1 MKSTP
6 NNISGNTMNNNKFL
20 VFPFLALLIVNGCGG
35 MATKETDWTTVQKNE
50 IVVWSDDSS
59 ELAVVVS
66 NHEERYH
73 EGQLEKR
80 NIKHQIFA
88 QHLDGSHRRAISEL
102 REHHVKSLYYMKQA
116 GYLIVEVITDT
127 GLRRFDR
134 MALNGDSMPIF
145 EETQAEAYR
154 PCQSNGTGENTSSLA
169 QVEHSLI
176 PSPNGSQLAHIYSL
190 ECGKVTVQFE
200 HALSSDYIDS
210 QTIEIN
216 QAVTPM
222 WYPEGYVILAGKDG
236 STALKVAVQETAQ
249 LTRYPHCTFPQTISS
264 NVSLQGQK
272 VYFEDEKIVTEIV
285 GIEKSFGC
293 Q

>member
-1 MKSTP
+1 MKIIQ
-6 NNISGNTMNNNKFL
+6 NNRLGNIMNNQKFL
-20 VFPFLALLIVNGCGG
+20 VFPFLALLILSGCGG
-35 MATKETDWTTVQKNE
+35 VTTKETDWTAVEKNE
-50 IVVWSDDSS
+50 LVVWSDDSS
-59 ELAVVVS
+59 ELAIVVS

-80 NIKHQIFA
+80 RIKHQIFA

-102 REHHVKSLYYMKQA
+102 RDHQVKSLYYMKQA
-116 GYLIVEVITDT
+116 GYLIVELITDE

-154 PCQSNGTGENTSSLA
+154 PCQSNGMDENSNSLA

-190 ECGKVTVQFE
+190 ACGKVTVQFE
-200 HALSSDYIDS
+200 HALTSDYIDS
-210 QTIEIN
+210 QTIDIN

-222 WYPEGYVILAGKDG
+222 WYPEGYIILAGNDG
-236 STALKVAVQETAQ
+236 STALKVAVQETTQ
-249 LTRYPHCTFPQTISS
+249 LTRYPHCISPQTISS
-264 NVSLQGQK
+264 DVSLQGQK
-272 VYFEDEKIVTEIV
+272 VYFEDGKLVTEIV